1 MADYIFQANIDHY
14 KHLLAVETD
23 PQKITMLRKLLA
35 EEEAKLADFRAKN
48 PKPKS
53 AE

>member
-23 PQKITMLRKLLA
+23 PLAVIRKLLS
-35 EEEAKLADFRAKN
+35 EEEAKLANFRAKN
-48 PKPKS
+48 PK
-53 AE
+53 

>member
-23 PQKITMLRKLLA
+23 PQKIAVIRKLLW
-35 EEEAKLADFRAKN
+35 EEEAKLANFRAKN
-48 PKPKS
+48 PK
-53 AE
+53 